1 MPDSHSARGSARAVS
16 PIAPLRMLTEVMP
29 TWTVEKKLEGS
40 WCRESAALAPGLPSS
55 ARCWSFDL
63 RDETMA
69 IRFVDLTDEGDPAE
83 LARRY
88 AEAGAD
94 EICFLDITAAPEG
107 RGTLLDIVE
116 RTASQ
121 VFVPLSVGGGV
132 RSALEMRDVLR
143 AGADKVAINT
153 AAVDDPELVRTC
165 ARRFGSQCVVISV
178 DARAV
183 PGEPGRWR
191 SWCRAAG
198 SRPGP
203 GCGRMDRAVRGQ
215 RCGRSATHL
224 HRPRRHTGGLRHP
237 LLQTVTSRVH
247 VPVIASGGAG
257 SPADMTAAVAEG
269 HADAVLAASIFHRD
283 IHSIAAVKADM
294 AAAGVAVRLTE
305 DVA

>member
-1 MPDSHSARGSARAVS
+1 ML
-16 PIAPLRMLTEVMP
+16 LRRVIPCLDVKDGR
-29 TWTVEKKLEGS
+29 VVKGV
-40 WCRESAALAPGLPSS
+40 
-55 ARCWSFDL
+55 
-63 RDETMA
+63 
-69 IRFVDLTDEGDPAE
+69 RFVDLTDEGDPPE

-143 AGADKVAINT
+143 AGADKVAVNS
-153 AAVDDPELVRTC
+153 AAVADPDLIATC
-165 ARRFGSQCVVISV
+165 ARRFGRQCVVISV

-183 PGEPGRWR
+183 PDEPGRWEVVVQGGR
-191 SWCRAAG
+191 TPTGLDALEWIDRCVDQGAG
-198 SRPGP
+198 EVLLTSI
-203 GCGRMDRAVRGQ
+203 DRDGTQ
-215 RCGRSATHL
+215 EGFDIE
-224 HRPRRHTGGLRHP
+224 
-237 LLQTVTSRVH
+237 LLQAVTSRVN

-257 SPADMTAAVAEG
+257 TPAHMAQAITEG

-283 IHSIAAVKADM
+283 IHSIEAVKAEM
-294 AAAGVAVRLTE
+294 AAAGVPVRLSRR
-305 DVA
+305 AA